1 MTIEHKTATL
11 DNGLFITAEVDP
23 DAHTAACGFF
33 VRTGTRDENPVDM
46 GVSHFLEHMMFK
58 GTDTRSAED
67 VNREFDEVG
76 ASNNAFTSQEMTA
89 FYAHVLPAVFPRTLG
104 ILADIMRPTLRDTDF
119 QDERGVI
126 LEEIAMYDDQ
136 PFWRLYEKTME
147 VHYENHPL
155 AMRVLGTVDSIRE
168 LKRERM
174 VGYFNQRYSADNTA
188 LAIAGRVDFDDV
200 VDRANQFCGQ
210 WKRTNT
216 ARTYPELQLD
226 CNDFTLEDERTNR
239 HYLIMISPAPALQD
253 DRRYAASMLAN
264 LIGDNEGSIL
274 YWALVDP
281 GLAEEAQAGYDGRDA
296 LGDMFVYASC
306 SPDRAEQ
313 VEEIINDRLDRCL
326 ALITDDDLERL
337 RSKTATNITVGSER
351 PLGRMMRLGRMAM
364 YYGEEYRTLDE
375 ELARIEAV
383 TLDDLRGV
391 YEAFPF
397 TPRTVGRLR
406 PANHHPEN

>member
-1 MTIEHKTATL
+1 MTVEHKTATL
-11 DNGLFITAEVDP
+11 DNGLFLSAEVDL
-23 DAHTAACGFF
+23 DAYTAACGFF
-33 VRTGTRDENPVDM
+33 VRTGTRDEDPAEM

-58 GTDTRSAED
+58 GTDARSAED

-89 FYAHVLPAVFPRTLG
+89 FYAHVLPEVFPRTLG
-104 ILADIMRPTLRDTDF
+104 ILADIMRPALRSSDF

-136 PFWRLYEKTME
+136 PFWRLYEKAME

-174 VGYFNQRYSADNTA
+174 VGYFDQRYSADNTT

-200 VDRANQFCGQ
+200 VDRANQFCGR

-216 ARTYPELQLD
+216 ARMYPELQLD
-226 CNDFTLEDERTNR
+226 SNDFTLEDERTNR

-264 LIGDNEGSIL
+264 LIGDSEGSIL

-281 GLAEEAQAGYDGRDA
+281 GIAEEAQTGYDGRDA

-306 SPDRAEQ
+306 SPERAEQ
-313 VEEIINDRLDRCL
+313 VEEIINDRLDQCL
-326 ALITDDDLERL
+326 ELINEDDLERL
-337 RSKTATNITVGSER
+337 RSKTATNITVHSER

-383 TLDDLRGV
+383 TLDDLQAV

-397 TPRTVGRLR
+397 KPRTVGRLR
-406 PANHHPEN
+406 PANHSAS

>member
-174 VGYFNQRYSADNTA
+174 VGYFNQRY
-188 LAIAGRVDFDDV
+188 
-200 VDRANQFCGQ
+200 
-210 WKRTNT
+210 
-216 ARTYPELQLD
+216 
-226 CNDFTLEDERTNR
+226 
-239 HYLIMISPAPALQD
+239 
-253 DRRYAASMLAN
+253 
-264 LIGDNEGSIL
+264 
-274 YWALVDP
+274 
-281 GLAEEAQAGYDGRDA
+281 
-296 LGDMFVYASC
+296 
-306 SPDRAEQ
+306 
-313 VEEIINDRLDRCL
+313 
-326 ALITDDDLERL
+326 
-337 RSKTATNITVGSER
+337 
-351 PLGRMMRLGRMAM
+351 
-364 YYGEEYRTLDE
+364 
-375 ELARIEAV
+375 
-383 TLDDLRGV
+383 
-391 YEAFPF
+391 
-397 TPRTVGRLR
+397 
-406 PANHHPEN
+406 

>member
-1 MTIEHKTATL
+1 MAIEHKTATL
-11 DNGLFITAEVDP
+11 DNGLFLTAEVDL

-58 GTDTRSAED
+58 GTETRSAED

-89 FYAHVLPAVFPRTLG
+89 FYAHVLPEVFPRTLG
-104 ILADIMRPTLRDTDF
+104 ILADIMRPTLRESDF

-136 PFWRLYEKTME
+136 PFWRLYEKAME

-174 VGYFNQRYSADNTA
+174 VGYFDQRYSADNTT

-200 VDRANQFCGQ
+200 VERANQFCGR

-216 ARTYPELQLD
+216 ARTYPEVQLES
-226 CNDFTLEDERTNR
+226 NDFTLEDDRTNR

-264 LIGDNEGSIL
+264 IIGDDEGSIL

-326 ALITDDDLERL
+326 ELITEDDLERL

-351 PLGRMMRLGRMAM
+351 PLGRMMRLGRLAM

-383 TLDDLRGV
+383 TLDDLRAV

-397 TPRTVGRLR
+397 KPRTVGRLR
-406 PANHHPEN
+406 PSNLSAS

>member
-1 MTIEHKTATL
+1 
-11 DNGLFITAEVDP
+11 
-23 DAHTAACGFF
+23 
-33 VRTGTRDENPVDM
+33 
-46 GVSHFLEHMMFK
+46 
-58 GTDTRSAED
+58 
-67 VNREFDEVG
+67 
-76 ASNNAFTSQEMTA
+76 
-89 FYAHVLPAVFPRTLG
+89 
-104 ILADIMRPTLRDTDF
+104 
-119 QDERGVI
+119 
-126 LEEIAMYDDQ
+126 MYDDQ

-200 VDRANQFCGQ
+200 VDRADQFCGQ